1 VTADTWL
8 LEHCKTAVLRIVPD
22 ATIILY
28 GSRARGNADPMSD
41 YDMLILI
48 DREVSRPLEEK
59 IGDALYAIEL
69 EQGIVIPAIIF
80 NRDDWNQPHFRTL
93 PLHENID
100 REGVIV

>member
-1 VTADTWL
+1 MTTDTSL
-8 LEHCKTAVLRIVPD
+8 LEHCKAAILKIVPG

-28 GSRARGNADPMSD
+28 GSHARGDADPVSD

-48 DREVSRPLEEK
+48 DGEVSPHLEEK

-69 EQGIVIPAIIF
+69 ERGVVIPAIVF